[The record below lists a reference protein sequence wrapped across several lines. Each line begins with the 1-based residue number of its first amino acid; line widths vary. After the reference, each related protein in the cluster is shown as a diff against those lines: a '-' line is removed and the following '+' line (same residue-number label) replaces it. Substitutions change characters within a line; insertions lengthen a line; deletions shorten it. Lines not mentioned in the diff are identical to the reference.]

1 MKLTEKEIQNLEK
14 EIPNLAD
21 TAFRQAY
28 FNALSSGSSVL
39 IVENNELVEVFPD
52 GSRKVI
58 KKNEPDILFKDK
70 ISIFVVMI

>member
-39 IVENNELVEVFPD
+39 IVENSEVVRIFPD
-52 GSRKVI
+52 GKKELVQKIEPHFLI
-58 KKNEPDILFKDK
+58 KKGTKFEIK
-70 ISIFVVMI
+70 

>member
-39 IVENNELVEVFPD
+39 IVENNELVEIFPD

-70 ISIFVVMI
+70 ISFKIL

>member
-52 GSRKVI
+52 CSRKVI

-70 ISIFVVMI
+70 ISFKIL

>member
-1 MKLTEKEIQNLEK
+1 MTKKLTEKEIQNLEK

-39 IVENNELVEVFPD
+39 IVENNELIEVFPD
-52 GSRKVI
+52 GSKKVI
-58 KKNEPDILFKDK
+58 KKNEPDILFQDK
-70 ISIFVVMI
+70 ISFKIL

>member
-70 ISIFVVMI
+70 ISFKIL

>member
-39 IVENNELVEVFPD
+39 IVENNELVEIFPD

-58 KKNEPDILFKDK
+58 KKNEPDI
-70 ISIFVVMI
+70 